1 MQFNHLSPMLN
12 TNDIEESVNFYVQEL
27 GFECKALEPEWG
39 WATVQL
45 GNIRIMFSRP
55 NAHVFF
61 EHPFF
66 TGSLYFNMH
75 NVDALWEKIKDTASV
90 CYPIEDFEYGM
101 REFAIYDNNGYLLQF
116 GEEIKAEDSPQSS
129 VHSPEEE

>member
-39 WATVQL
+39 WATVEL

-66 TGSLYFNMH
+66 TGSLYFNME

-116 GEEIKAEDSPQSS
+116 GEEMKTSQQSAVGS
-129 VHSPEEE
+129 QEEE